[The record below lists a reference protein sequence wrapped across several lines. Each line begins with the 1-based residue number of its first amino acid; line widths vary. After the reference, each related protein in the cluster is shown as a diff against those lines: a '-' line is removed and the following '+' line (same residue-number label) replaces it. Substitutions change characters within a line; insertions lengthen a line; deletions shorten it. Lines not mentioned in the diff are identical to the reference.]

1 MAYVQLVIVLA
12 LIEFAVFCYAVGQ
25 ARTRY
30 SVPAPATSG
39 HEAFE
44 RCFRAHMNTLEQLVV
59 FLPSIWLF
67 AHYINAWIAV
77 ALGAL
82 FIIGRALYFRGYVQS
97 AQTRHAAV
105 PAEELLGAAQV
116 LDLQPAVSPGE
127 RRRSDGAPDTVVD
140 GVAEHGRDAERDAR
154 ERRPQRAARV
164 DRGQRSD
171 GEEQRVPGQERRH
184 HQPRLGEDHREQDR
198 IDPQVITGQ
207 QLDQVSVEMQ
217 HEIDE
222 PRQHGAGGYR

>member
-30 SVPAPATSG
+30 HVPAPATSG

-82 FIIGRALYFRGYVQS
+82 FIVGRALYFRGYVQS
-97 AQTRHAAV
+97 AQTRHAGFMISVIPNVTLLVGALIGVIRAV
-105 PAEELLGAAQV
+105 M
-116 LDLQPAVSPGE
+116 
-127 RRRSDGAPDTVVD
+127 
-140 GVAEHGRDAERDAR
+140 
-154 ERRPQRAARV
+154 
-164 DRGQRSD
+164 
-171 GEEQRVPGQERRH
+171 
-184 HQPRLGEDHREQDR
+184 
-198 IDPQVITGQ
+198 
-207 QLDQVSVEMQ
+207 VE
-217 HEIDE
+217 
-222 PRQHGAGGYR
+222 

>member
-12 LIEFAVFCYAVGQ
+12 LIEFAVFGYAVGQ

-82 FIIGRALYFRGYVQS
+82 FIIGRALYFRGYMQS
-97 AQTRHAAV
+97 AQTRHAGFMISAIPNVTLLVGALIGVIRAV
-105 PAEELLGAAQV
+105 M
-116 LDLQPAVSPGE
+116 
-127 RRRSDGAPDTVVD
+127 
-140 GVAEHGRDAERDAR
+140 
-154 ERRPQRAARV
+154 
-164 DRGQRSD
+164 
-171 GEEQRVPGQERRH
+171 
-184 HQPRLGEDHREQDR
+184 
-198 IDPQVITGQ
+198 
-207 QLDQVSVEMQ
+207 VE
-217 HEIDE
+217 
-222 PRQHGAGGYR
+222 